1 MQQNGLTKMPLEL
14 ATLIIRIRSYRWIPM
29 CENYSSWGYLFGCI
43 VGIVSNLNSM
53 KNLCLFCAK
62 TLKEKII
69 VGTCYFHM

>member
-1 MQQNGLTKMPLEL
+1 
-14 ATLIIRIRSYRWIPM
+14 M